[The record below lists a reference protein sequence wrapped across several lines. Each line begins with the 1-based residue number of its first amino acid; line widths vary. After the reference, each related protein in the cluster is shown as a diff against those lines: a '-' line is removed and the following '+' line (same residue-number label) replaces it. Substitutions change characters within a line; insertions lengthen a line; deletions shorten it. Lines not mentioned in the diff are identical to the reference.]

1 MMQHPLSETVPLVV
15 ARAIE
20 RATEH
25 SGGPRLIPFTAA
37 EVRFLQEVISSSLI
51 ELLQQQA
58 RRA

>member
-51 ELLQQQA
+51 ELLQGQA